1 MRFRVEITETLKRGI
16 IVEAQNEDAAL
27 DIVREHYANEDIT
40 LDASDFVDSD
50 INVYPESE
58 DLKPDYT
65 ETHLVCVAKGS
76 GNPNRI
82 SYGKP
87 AGDGFKYVL
96 LHGLGPDTLP
106 KDAGI
111 IKLECYDNGMIFAY
125 LDRVLSAAELADYGI
140 PSEIENSYYE
150 KLVNS

>member
-1 MRFRVEITETLKRGI
+1 MKFRVEITETLKRGI
-16 IVEAQNEDAAL
+16 IVEAQNEEAAL
-27 DIVREHYANEDIT
+27 DIVQEHYANEDIT

-65 ETHLVCVAKGS
+65 ETHLVCIAKGS

-96 LHGLGPDTLP
+96 LHGLGPGTLP
-106 KDAGI
+106 NDAGI
-111 IKLECYDNGMIFAY
+111 IKLEGYDNGMTFVY
-125 LDRVLSAAELADYGI
+125 LD
-140 PSEIENSYYE
+140 
-150 KLVNS
+150 K

>member
-1 MRFRVEITETLKRGI
+1 MKFRVEITETLKRGI
-16 IVEAQNEDAAL
+16 IVEAQNEEAAL
-27 DIVREHYANEDIT
+27 DIVQEHYANEDIT

-50 INVYPESE
+50 SSVYPDSE

-96 LHGLGPDTLP
+96 LHGLGPGTLP
-106 KDAGI
+106 NDAGI
-111 IKLECYDNGMIFAY
+111 IKLECYDNGMTFVY

>member
-27 DIVREHYANEDIT
+27 DIVQNHYANEDII

-65 ETHLVCVAKGS
+65 
-76 GNPNRI
+76 
-82 SYGKP
+82 
-87 AGDGFKYVL
+87 
-96 LHGLGPDTLP
+96 
-106 KDAGI
+106 
-111 IKLECYDNGMIFAY
+111 
-125 LDRVLSAAELADYGI
+125 
-140 PSEIENSYYE
+140 
-150 KLVNS
+150 